1 MSFVGSYFLV
11 FFLRIRRP
19 PKSIRPDTPFPYTTL
34 FRSWSRRIRRP
45 PAEREEGVPVVE
57 AGFEIAVTDAPD
69 EADLEAVRDGL
80 VAYNTPWAGT
90 PGRRALAVLAKD
102 PAGRVLGEIGRASWW
117 ERVCQ

>member
-1 MSFVGSYFLV
+1 MRRFTVGCCV
-11 FFLRIRRP
+11 CIFFF
-19 PKSIRPDTPFPYTTL
+19 S
-34 FRSWSRRIRRP
+34 SRRRHTSC
-45 PAEREEGVPVVE
+45 ALVTGVQTCALPIW
-57 AGFEIAVTDAPD
+57 FEIAVTDAPD

-90 PGRRALAVLAKD
+90 SGRRALAVLAKD